1 MENRSPFSATAR
13 DFQKKKKHSVKVKCF
28 TPERNVIFMQS
39 TFVLAQLAQEGLPEV
54 NLEKAKKAVAQA
66 KELYRADMVIFP
78 EMFMSHFPTGTDRE
92 TCLATAETLQGPFVT
107 EMRTLAKENGVWII
121 FGMNEKVEDPTD
133 DRNYNCTVVLDA
145 AGEIV
150 STYRK
155 THLYDAFGY
164 KESDNNKPGD
174 HFFEPID
181 TPFGKIGLF
190 VCYEVRFPEVARYQ
204 RSKGADIIIMPTAW
218 VKGDLKSHHF
228 RTLITARAI
237 ENTVYMV
244 ACDQCAVDSM
254 GESVVVDPM
263 GVPVATAGEVET
275 LLCAHIDLDRVES
288 VRKKLPAY
296 KDRRPELYTI

>member
-1 MENRSPFSATAR
+1 MA
-13 DFQKKKKHSVKVKCF
+13 K
-28 TPERNVIFMQS
+28 
-39 TFVLAQLAQEGLPEV
+39 FVLAQMDSDGDPAV
-54 NLEKAKKAVAQA
+54 NLKNAEEMVEKAVAA
-66 KELYRADMVIFP
+66 YKPDFIVFP
-78 EMFMSHFPTGTDRE
+78 EIFMSHFPTGSDRAL
-92 TCLATAETLQGPFVT
+92 CLSTAQKLDGPFVT
-107 EMRTLAKENGVWII
+107 GMRALARKHGLWMV
-121 FGMNEKVEDPTD
+121 FGMNEKTEDPAD
-133 DRNYNCTVVLDA
+133 DRNYNTSVMLNA

-150 STYRK
+150 GIYRK

-164 KESDNNKPGD
+164 KESNDFKPGD
-174 HFFEPID
+174 KFFEPVD

-204 RSKGADIIIMPTAW
+204 TSKGADIIIMPTAW
-218 VKGDLKSHHF
+218 MRGDLKSLHF

-244 ACDQCAVDSM
+244 ACDQIGLNCI

-263 GVPVATAGEVET
+263 GVPVTSAGECVSMV
-275 LLCAHIDLDRVES
+275 CCDIDLDRVAQ